1 MRFNTCLNS
10 ITLLLITV
18 TTLNSCL
25 LQEASAKNDVSVST
39 KQSKLR
45 ELKYAARKFEDGSN
59 YAKADQTYLQALSEA
74 RQSGSKLDIL
84 EILTRL
90 IHERAF
96 NGRILETDEFIR
108 ETIEI
113 VKNASSTN
121 SYDPEISVHMDDI
134 ADTLYS
140 RGEMTLSDTVKDF
153 CARRYLDVELPIN
166 PKLDRLIVGRASLV
180 NSSFAQKGKWREAVN
195 VSQEVIDYWRRT
207 SPGDY
212 MNISFWYLVLGNNC
226 LGAKNPVQAVT
237 AYNESL
243 KYTNMAK
250 PDPAETA
257 VIQRKLSQA
266 LAIAGK
272 LEDAKKLANAALQS
286 HIKCAGRSCS
296 LTAWDAFV
304 LGDFEQRS
312 NNREAAETLYQ
323 LAFDGFKKSSN
334 PISDASENTLTGSGL
349 ALSAEK
355 LAEITTKTSQK
366 SVLEEQARRM
376 RLRHPS
382 WDHCGNP
389 DPTEFFRIYGYLPY
403 PVSSIPSRSANY

>member
-1 MRFNTCLNS
+1 
-10 ITLLLITV
+10 
-18 TTLNSCL
+18 L

-212 MNISFWYLVLGNNC
+212 MNISSWRKEP
-226 LGAKNPVQAVT
+226 GA
-237 AYNESL
+237 
-243 KYTNMAK
+243 
-250 PDPAETA
+250 
-257 VIQRKLSQA
+257 
-266 LAIAGK
+266 
-272 LEDAKKLANAALQS
+272 
-286 HIKCAGRSCS
+286 
-296 LTAWDAFV
+296 
-304 LGDFEQRS
+304 
-312 NNREAAETLYQ
+312 
-323 LAFDGFKKSSN
+323 SS
-334 PISDASENTLTGSGL
+334 D
-349 ALSAEK
+349 
-355 LAEITTKTSQK
+355 
-366 SVLEEQARRM
+366 
-376 RLRHPS
+376 
-382 WDHCGNP
+382 
-389 DPTEFFRIYGYLPY
+389 RI
-403 PVSSIPSRSANY
+403 